1 MRKMWLSA
9 ACAAG
14 MLLLSGCSD
23 TLSLPDPTSLIRPPR
38 LPADKEALK
47 SVIDRQL
54 PVGATE
60 VRTRDSEDTSAIH
73 YSDLDGDGVRE
84 AIVFY
89 KPADSTENLHLMI
102 LQEQEGTWVKML
114 DFEGEG
120 QVLDKLEFVDI
131 SGDGYVD
138 ILAGFGVDGEDAA
151 NGAGNLLMVYS
162 YTGQALE
169 ILGNKLAYADFA
181 LVDLN
186 GAGREEL
193 AIINLKP
200 NIGTDIRVYQ
210 YQDKNFQEIASL
222 DLPNKTVTGYY
233 HVTSGKISADQN
245 GLVLDI
251 MIGSSTYTQII
262 TMKNGVLE
270 SVIDETTAFKDGML
284 KSEDVNGDGIIEI
297 GTLKTPDG
305 WSYFQNSEDIPMLTV
320 YSQWDGKKGLTPI
333 QEQYRDAGGRFV
345 LPPFPEELLG
355 KVTLNTVSIV
365 DKYLQFVRIDNRE
378 WIEEVRFFT
387 PAQWQNEPESKGW
400 IKLYSASSQVIAYRV
415 NPEGDL
421 AASKTG
427 IPTN

>member
-1 MRKMWLSA
+1 
-9 ACAAG
+9 

-60 VRTRDSEDTSAIH
+60 VRTRDSDDTSAVH
-73 YSDLDGDGVRE
+73 YADLDGDGIKE
-84 AIVFY
+84 AIVVY
-89 KPADSTENLHLMI
+89 KQADSTQNLHMMI
-102 LQEQEGTWVKML
+102 LQEQEGTWVKAL
-114 DFEGEG
+114 DLDGQG
-120 QVLDKLEFVDI
+120 QVLDKLEFKDV
-131 SGDGYVD
+131 SGDGFTD
-138 ILAGFGVDGEDAA
+138 ILVGYGVDGEDAA
-151 NGAGNLLMVYS
+151 SGSSNVLTIYS
-162 YTGQALE
+162 YTDHMLD
-169 ILGNKLAYADFA
+169 ILGEKMLYADFA
-181 LVDLN
+181 MVDMD
-186 GAGREEL
+186 GDGREEL
-193 AIINLKP
+193 AIINRKP
-200 NIGTDIRVYQ
+200 NIGTDIRVYH
-210 YQDKNFQEIASL
+210 YQDNNFQEVASL

-233 HVTSGKISADQN
+233 HVTSGKISPEQN

-251 MIGSSTYTQII
+251 MIGSSSYTQIVA
-262 TMKNGVLE
+262 MKNGALE

-320 YSQWDGKKGLTPI
+320 YSQWDGEKGLKPI
-333 QEQYRDAGGRFV
+333 QEQYRDAAGRFV
-345 LPPFPEELLG
+345 LPPFPAELLG

-365 DKYLQFVRIDNRE
+365 DKYLQFVRTDNRE

-387 PAQWQNEPESKGW
+387 PAQWQNEAESKGW
-400 IKLYSASSQVIAYRV
+400 IKLYSTSSQVIAYRV
-415 NPEGDL
+415 NPDGDL